1 MRANVND
8 CRRRPARGNAA
19 PGGGR
24 AIRGKKLCAA
34 ELYATE
40 LCAGMQAAPPKQGDE
55 LLLYPELQTGDEA
68 ARMAE
73 AAQKT
78 GTG

>member
-1 MRANVND
+1 
-8 CRRRPARGNAA
+8 
-19 PGGGR
+19 
-24 AIRGKKLCAA
+24 
-34 ELYATE
+34 
-40 LCAGMQAAPPKQGDE
+40 MQAAPPKQGDE